1 VTATPD
7 LRQGRGADDVVTA
20 TPDLRQGRGADDVV
34 TATPDVRQGRGA
46 DDAVTATPDLRQG
59 RGTDDAVTATP
70 DVRQGRGADDAVTAT
85 PDLRQGRGADDA
97 VTTVVTEDR
106 GIVSTFVN
114 FVTSALG
121 FGGSAPATT
130 AEAPQGQGS
139 DDAVVNAD
147 GTPHIR
153 QSRGADDAVVNAN
166 GTPHIRQS
174 RGADDAVVNANG
186 TPHIRQS
193 RGADDAVVNANGTP
207 HIRQSRGADDAVV
220 NADGTPHIRQSRGAD
235 DAVVNANGTPHIR
248 QSRGANDVVSVAS
261 SARVPAAP
269 ASSASTQNTARLLSR
284 ENKAVFGVSQQ
295 PLETAGLAPRAV
307 YRSNGKR
314 HILDVIVAGYG
325 LQAGASTVDLENGEI
340 IGNLPD
346 KQRLRF
352 AVHANAQQALAAAS
366 LWATPAPQTTRGD
379 SALVAAE
386 TGIITWDAE
395 VGRPDDDGSDGMGS
409 INGLFLTS
417 EHMPELSG
425 TYLRGKVIQIYGPLV
440 TALDDAGN
448 PISYT
453 RQVYWTSAPLR

>member
-1 VTATPD
+1 VVNADGTPHI
-7 LRQGRGADDVVTA
+7 RQSRGTDDAAVNADG
-20 TPDLRQGRGADDVV
+20 TPHIRQSRGTDDAAVNADG
-34 TATPDVRQGRGA
+34 TPHIRQSRGA
-46 DDAVTATPDLRQG
+46 DDAA
-59 RGTDDAVTATP
+59 
-70 DVRQGRGADDAVTAT
+70 
-85 PDLRQGRGADDA
+85 
-97 VTTVVTEDR
+97 
-106 GIVSTFVN
+106 
-114 FVTSALG
+114 
-121 FGGSAPATT
+121 
-130 AEAPQGQGS
+130 
-139 DDAVVNAD
+139 VNAD

-153 QSRGADDAVVNAN
+153 QSRGADDAVVN
-166 GTPHIRQS
+166 T
-174 RGADDAVVNANG
+174 
-186 TPHIRQS
+186 
-193 RGADDAVVNANGTP
+193 
-207 HIRQSRGADDAVV
+207 
-220 NADGTPHIRQSRGAD
+220 DGTPHIRQSSGAD
-235 DAVVNANGTPHIR
+235 
-248 QSRGANDVVSVAS
+248 DVVSVAS
-261 SARVPAAP
+261 SARLPAAP
-269 ASSASTQNTARLLSR
+269 TSSASTQNTTRLPSR

-295 PLETAGLAPRAV
+295 ALETAGLVPQAV

-395 VGRPDDDGSDGMGS
+395 AGRPDDDGSDGMGS